1 MSGASHPGR
10 GAWIETP
17 FCRASLLLPRGRT
30 PGGVRGLKRRL
41 RLILLLLFGRTPGG
55 VRGLKPRKVL
65 AMRTKGK
72 SHPGRGA
79 WIETA
84 IALLTNAVPS
94 SRTPPGVRGLKPLL
108 VLLLL
113 IRLRRTPP
121 GVRGLKRPWPVDT
134 SLPPGSHPT
143 RGAWIETQ
151 SSATAANLMMS
162 HPTRGAWIE
171 TKN

>member
-1 MSGASHPGR
+1 M
-10 GAWIETP
+10 
-17 FCRASLLLPRGRT
+17 
-30 PGGVRGLKRRL
+30 RGLKL
-41 RLILLLLFGRTPGG
+41 DIGTNK
-55 VRGLKPRKVL
+55 RGYL
-65 AMRTKGK
+65 M